1 MQKWPFTTKKHIFK
15 NDFNILQFYKINSKK
30 I

>member
-1 MQKWPFTTKKHIFK
+1 MQKWPFTKKHIFK
-15 NDFNILQFYKINSKK
+15 NDINILQFYKINSKK